1 MHIISIIIDFF
12 FSQTLLLKLSVFLEE
27 SSHRSSEDLLQ
38 LQEVDDSVKILQ
50 RSMIQFIY
58 SQSIFYQNLQDFI

>member
-27 SSHRSSEDLLQ
+27 SSHRLSEDLLQ

>member
-1 MHIISIIIDFF
+1 MHTISIIIDFF

-58 SQSIFYQNLQDFI
+58 SQSISYQNLQDFI